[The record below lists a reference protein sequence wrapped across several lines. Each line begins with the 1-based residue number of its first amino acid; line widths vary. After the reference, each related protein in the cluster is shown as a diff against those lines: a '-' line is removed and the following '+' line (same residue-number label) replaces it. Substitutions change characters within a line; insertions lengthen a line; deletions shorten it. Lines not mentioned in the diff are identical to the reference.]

1 MKYSGCCSA
10 TFWSPA
16 LISRWFACEVTFRC
30 NLNCDFCYNPP
41 GTRRELELEEYRR
54 LADSILVEDRPPGVT
69 LTGGEPLLRPDLEE
83 IAEIFSSRGCP
94 VAVAT
99 NGTVLTPERARSLV
113 LSGAGHFDIGFTD
126 PSHETLMA
134 VTHGVKAGATVTAT
148 ICLHRGSCS
157 QTGLRVRTAAALGA
171 DSVCLNRFVPTGRG
185 RLNAKRLLPGKGDLL
200 AALQQAQEAAESCP
214 VHIYTGIPIEP
225 EPAGRG
231 DFPAIEFTSCRCG
244 DTKWAIGPS
253 GNLRTCEQSEKSLGN
268 LLEMS
273 FPQAMKNHSKEIRE
287 FRVTAKYGCRFL
299 R

>member
-30 NLNCDFCYNPP
+30 NLSCDFCYNPP

-54 LADSILVEDRPPGVT
+54 LADSIITEDRSPGVT
-69 LTGGEPLLRPDLEE
+69 LTGGEPLLRTDLEE
-83 IAEIFSSRGCP
+83 IAEIFSSGGCP

-99 NGTVLTPERARSLV
+99 NGTVLTPERAKSLAG
-113 LSGAGHFDIGFTD
+113 SGVSHFDIGFTD
-126 PSHETLMA
+126 PSHETVMA
-134 VTHGVKAGATVTAT
+134 VTHTVKTGATVTAS
-148 ICLHRGSCS
+148 ICLHRRNCN

-185 RLNAKRLLPGKGDLL
+185 RLNEMRLLPGKDDLL
-200 AALQQAQEAAESCP
+200 AALQQAQEAAEACP

-225 EPAGRG
+225 EPAGSG
-231 DFPAIEFTSCRCG
+231 DFPAIEFTSCSCG
-244 DTKWAIGPS
+244 DAKWAIDPS
-253 GNLRTCEQSEKSLGN
+253 GNLRTCEQSGMSLGN
-268 LLEMS
+268 LLEIT
-273 FPQAMKNHSKEIRE
+273 FPEAIKRHLKEIRE
-287 FRVTAKYGCRFL
+287 FRKTAKDGCRFL